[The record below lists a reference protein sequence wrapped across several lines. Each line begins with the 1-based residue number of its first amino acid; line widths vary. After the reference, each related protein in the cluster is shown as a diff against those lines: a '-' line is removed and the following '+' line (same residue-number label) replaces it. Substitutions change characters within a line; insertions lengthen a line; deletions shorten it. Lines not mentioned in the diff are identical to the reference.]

1 MNLGPLY
8 WEDHQG
14 SPSNF
19 FYYFFFFYIHTAYLF
34 IYFWLH
40 WDLVVA
46 HRLSLAAESGGYSCF
61 GTQASHGAG
70 FFWGAQALGA
80 QASVVAAHG
89 SVVVTGWS

>member
-1 MNLGPLY
+1 MAVQ
-8 WEDHQG
+8 W
-14 SPSNF
+14 
-19 FYYFFFFYIHTAYLF
+19 
-34 IYFWLH
+34 
-40 WDLVVA
+40 
-46 HRLSLAAESGGYSCF
+46 LSLAAESGGYSCF